1 MGYSSRATGNI
12 TITPPLTWG
21 DISDSPYLPERV
33 NRDGNWRDVQYV
45 TSDTTVNTDQGQLAI
60 RVATGVEPCDPD
72 DSMKR
77 YDVVPQLAEIVSMF
91 PDRQFSGAIY
101 MIGEDGDRWRCVVRD
116 GAVIEQRPTIV
127 WPDGDR

>member
-45 TSDTTVNTDQGQLAI
+45 NSVLRHLHAPRKEG
-60 RVATGVEPCDPD
+60 R
-72 DSMKR
+72 
-77 YDVVPQLAEIVSMF
+77 
-91 PDRQFSGAIY
+91 
-101 MIGEDGDRWRCVVRD
+101 
-116 GAVIEQRPTIV
+116 
-127 WPDGDR
+127 